1 MRKKIKIFF
10 RTYDSFI
17 KEDVLLQ
24 TNIYLGNKKLLEIF
38 MELSQFILRLGVALL
53 FGGAVG
59 FERQWRLKSAGLR
72 TNALVSLGSAAYIL
86 LSLYI
91 NNEEGGDAG
100 RVAAQIVTGI
110 GFLGAGVIMKD
121 GMSIQ
126 GLNTAATIWCSAAVG
141 SLAGMGMFP
150 ESFVVTAAIII
161 THLVMRPVSD
171 KLGKISAY
179 KKGKKDEFYYILTIF
194 CSADMES
201 KVKAYLIHY
210 LDSSDKYLL
219 RSMARKPAE
228 GSNKI
233 RVQTKF
239 ATVGRQESML
249 EQIIEQLT
257 MEMQV
262 DQASWAYVE
271 DDI

>member
-1 MRKKIKIFF
+1 M
-10 RTYDSFI
+10 
-17 KEDVLLQ
+17 VL
-24 TNIYLGNKKLLEIF
+24 TD
-38 MELSQFILRLGVALL
+38 FILRLVVALL
-53 FGGAVG
+53 FGAAVG

-91 NNEEGGDAG
+91 NKEEGGDAG

-150 ESFVVTAAIII
+150 ESFVVTAAIIA
-161 THLVMRPVSD
+161 THLLMRPVSD
-171 KLGKISAY
+171 KLGKITAY
-179 KKGKKDEFYYILTIF
+179 KKGKKEEFYYILTVF
-194 CSADMES
+194 CPEEMES
-201 KVKAYLIHY
+201 QIKSYLIHH
-210 LDSSDKYLL
+210 LDSSDKYLM
-219 RSMARKPAE
+219 RSMSRKPAE
-228 GSNKI
+228 NSDSI

-239 ATVGRQESML
+239 ATVGRQERML
-249 EQIIEQLT
+249 EDMIEYLM
-257 MEMQV
+257 MEMHV
-262 DQASWAYVE
+262 NQANWSYVE
-271 DDI
+271 DEI